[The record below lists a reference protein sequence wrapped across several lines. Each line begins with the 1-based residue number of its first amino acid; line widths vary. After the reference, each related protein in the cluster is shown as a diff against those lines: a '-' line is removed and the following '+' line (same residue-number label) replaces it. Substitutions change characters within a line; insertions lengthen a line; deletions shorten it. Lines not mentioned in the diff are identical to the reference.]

1 MPHHSKFPCLLRFC
15 VLFLFYLCFVFAP
28 HGGVSQSTRCKYIV
42 FCDTIH
48 FTSITFAYF
57 SRFLF
62 SRSRFGVF
70 PGQKAFPV
78 RLIPVPFPF
87 SVCPLSEND
96 KKGKNKCPGRS
107 RFFGLTTDFPK
118 MKTDRKNHTRHVRK
132 NIRHIF

>member
-1 MPHHSKFPCLLRFC
+1 MPHHSKFPCLLRFY
-15 VLFLFYLCFVFAP
+15 VFFLFYLCFVFAP
-28 HGGVSQSTRCKYIV
+28 HSGVSQSTRCKYIV

-48 FTSITFAYF
+48 FTSIIFAYF

-62 SRSRFGVF
+62 NRSRFGVF

-96 KKGKNKCPGRS
+96 KKGKNKCPGQS
-107 RFFGLTTDFPK
+107 RFFGLATDFPK
-118 MKTDRKNHTRHVRK
+118 MKTDRKNHTRRVRK